1 MNAGFLVRRGRVA
14 ILAAVC
20 AAPVVL
26 PAQERPHWPDT
37 YQARLTALA
46 LIQTLNASILG
57 SRSATLSLERWCHD
71 HALAPE
77 PTIVARPVASV
88 GQAPTVEQRQRLE
101 VNASDELKY
110 RRVQLLCGARILSE
124 AENWY
129 VPARLAPEMNR
140 VLETTQTPFG
150 RVVEPLEPYRLT
162 FAVELLWSPLPD
174 GWERQLDARP
184 AATGRELTIPD
195 ALFMHGAVLYTSE
208 HRPFAEVRE
217 IYQRDILAFPPPSA
231 R

>member
-1 MNAGFLVRRGRVA
+1 MNAGFLVRCGRSA

-20 AAPVVL
+20 ATGVVL
-26 PAQERPHWPDT
+26 PAQERPSWPDT

-57 SRSATLSLERWCHD
+57 NRSATLSLERWCRD

-77 PTIVARPVASV
+77 PAIVARSV
-88 GQAPTVEQRQRLE
+88 PAAGQAPTVEQRQRLE
-101 VNASDELKY
+101 VNAADEVKY
-110 RRVQLLCGARILSE
+110 RRVQLVCGTRILSE

-129 VPARLAPEMNR
+129 VPSRLTPEMNR

-150 RVVEPLEPYRLT
+150 RVVEPLKPYRLT
-162 FAVELLWSPLPD
+162 FAVELMWSPLPD

-184 AATGRELTIPD
+184 ASTGPELTIPD
-195 ALFMHGAVLYTSE
+195 ALFTHRAVLYSSE

-217 IYQRDILAFPPPSA
+217 IYQRDILAFPPPYA